1 MSATTK
7 VGQKIQ
13 TDNTADSPAAT
24 ATATATG
31 AAAPV
36 MTRAQSHKLLLV
48 ALILAS
54 LVLAAASLALGS
66 RSIPPGEVIA
76 ALHGAGEQD
85 IHDIVWNLRM
95 PRTFLAYFAG
105 AALAVAGV
113 LAQSWTRNPL
123 ADPGFIGVTAG
134 ASFFVAL
141 GTAIGIATST
151 GMRTTLALAG
161 AGITTLLVLAVSR
174 RFQDPLTLI
183 LVGAGVSASLG
194 SGAMIIGLYS
204 TDVLDSMRR
213 WTIGSTFG
221 RGPEDVAIA
230 GIGLVLGL
238 ACAAMAARPLDLL
251 AMGEESSLA
260 LGGSPTT
267 ARVGAALS
275 VVVLAGS
282 ATAATGPIAFVGFAI
297 PHIVRRVVGPS
308 VATMLLPSALLGGC
322 AVLAA
327 DIIGRLIVGSSE
339 LEMSIVL
346 AIVGAPFLIWGA
358 HRGVGRAW
366 GQ

>member
-13 TDNTADSPAAT
+13 TDNTADSP
-24 ATATATG
+24 TATG

-36 MTRAQSHKLLLV
+36 MTRAPRHKLLLV

-54 LVLAAASLALGS
+54 LVLAVASLTLGS

-134 ASFFVAL
+134 ASFFVAI

-161 AGITTLLVLAVSR
+161 ASITTLLVLAVSR
-174 RFQDPLTLI
+174 RFQDPLTLV
-183 LVGAGVSASLG
+183 LVGAGVSAALG
-194 SGAMIIGLYS
+194 SGAMIL
-204 TDVLDSMRR
+204 
-213 WTIGSTFG
+213 
-221 RGPEDVAIA
+221 
-230 GIGLVLGL
+230 
-238 ACAAMAARPLDLL
+238 
-251 AMGEESSLA
+251 SL
-260 LGGSPTT
+260 
-267 ARVGAALS
+267 
-275 VVVLAGS
+275 
-282 ATAATGPIAFVGFAI
+282 I
-297 PHIVRRVVGPS
+297 HI
-308 VATMLLPSALLGGC
+308 
-322 AVLAA
+322 
-327 DIIGRLIVGSSE
+327 
-339 LEMSIVL
+339 
-346 AIVGAPFLIWGA
+346 
-358 HRGVGRAW
+358 
-366 GQ
+366 

>member
-1 MSATTK
+1 LSATTK
-7 VGQKIQ
+7 DGQTIQ
-13 TDNTADSPAAT
+13 TGSTAQNPT
-24 ATATATG
+24 AT
-31 AAAPV
+31 PV
-36 MTRAQSHKLLLV
+36 MARGKGRKTFLV
-48 ALILAS
+48 ALILVS
-54 LVLAAASLALGS
+54 LAVAVASLALGS
-66 RSIPPGEVIA
+66 RSIPPDEVIA
-76 ALHGAGEQD
+76 ALRGAGEQD
-85 IHDIVWNLRM
+85 IRDIVWNLRM

-123 ADPGFIGVTAG
+123 ADPGFIGITAG

-141 GTAIGIATST
+141 GTAIGIATTT
-151 GMRTTLALAG
+151 GMRTTLALVG

-183 LVGAGVSASLG
+183 LVGAGVSAALG
-194 SGAMIIGLYS
+194 SGAVIIGLYS

-230 GIGLVLGL
+230 GIGLVIGL

-327 DIIGRLIVGSSE
+327 DIIGRLIVGNSE

-346 AIVGAPFLIWGA
+346 AVVGAPFLIWGA
-358 HRGVGRAW
+358 HRGMGRTW
-366 GQ
+366 G

>member
-13 TDNTADSPAAT
+13 TDNTADSP
-24 ATATATG
+24 TATG

-54 LVLAAASLALGS
+54 LVLAVASLALGS

-85 IHDIVWNLRM
+85 IRDIVWNLRM

-134 ASFFVAL
+134 ASFFVAI

-174 RFQDPLTLI
+174 RFQDPLTLV
-183 LVGAGVSASLG
+183 LVGAGVSAALG

-230 GIGLVLGL
+230 GIGLVIGV
-238 ACAAMAARPLDLL
+238 ACAAMVARPLDLL

>member
-7 VGQKIQ
+7 GGQNIQ
-13 TDNTADSPAAT
+13 TGSTAQNPT
-24 ATATATG
+24 AT
-31 AAAPV
+31 PV
-36 MTRAQSHKLLLV
+36 MARGKGRTTFLV

-54 LVLAAASLALGS
+54 LALAVASLALGS
-66 RSIPPGEVIA
+66 RSIPPDEVIA
-76 ALHGAGEQD
+76 ALRGAGEQD
-85 IHDIVWNLRM
+85 IRDIVWNLRM

-123 ADPGFIGVTAG
+123 ADPGFIGITAG

-141 GTAIGIATST
+141 GTAIGIATTT
-151 GMRTTLALAG
+151 GMRTTLALVG

-183 LVGAGVSASLG
+183 LVGAGVSAALG
-194 SGAMIIGLYS
+194 SGAVIIGLYS

-230 GIGLVLGL
+230 GLGLLIGL

-308 VATMLLPSALLGGC
+308 VATMILPSALLGGC

-327 DIIGRLIVGSSE
+327 DIIGRLIVGNSE

-366 GQ
+366 GDNA

>member
-1 MSATTK
+1 MSATTQD
-7 VGQKIQ
+7 GQTIQ
-13 TDNTADSPAAT
+13 TGSTAQNPT
-24 ATATATG
+24 AT
-31 AAAPV
+31 PV
-36 MTRAQSHKLLLV
+36 MERGKGRTTFLV

-54 LVLAAASLALGS
+54 LALAVASLALGS
-66 RSIPPGEVIA
+66 RSIPPDEVIA
-76 ALHGAGEQD
+76 ALRRAGEQD
-85 IHDIVWNLRM
+85 IRDIVWNLRM

-123 ADPGFIGVTAG
+123 ADPGFIGITAG

-141 GTAIGIATST
+141 GTAIGIATTT
-151 GMRTTLALAG
+151 GMRTTLALVG

-183 LVGAGVSASLG
+183 LVGAGVSAALG
-194 SGAMIIGLYS
+194 SGAAIIGLYS

-230 GIGLVLGL
+230 GIGLLIGL
-238 ACAAMAARPLDLL
+238 ACATMAARPLDLL

-308 VATMLLPSALLGGC
+308 VATMILPSALLGGC

-327 DIIGRLIVGSSE
+327 DIIGRLIVGNSE

-366 GQ
+366 GDNA

>member
-1 MSATTK
+1 MDGQQIQSDSA
-7 VGQKIQ
+7 
-13 TDNTADSPAAT
+13 ADSPTTTVAT
-24 ATATATG
+24 T
-31 AAAPV
+31 PV
-36 MTRAQSHKLLLV
+36 VARAQRHKMLLGT
-48 ALILAS
+48 LILAS
-54 LVLAAASLALGS
+54 LVLAVASLAVGS
-66 RSIPPGEVIA
+66 RSIPPGEAIA

-85 IHDIVWNLRM
+85 IRDIVWNLRL

-141 GTAIGIATST
+141 GTAIGIVTSIS
-151 GMRTTLALAG
+151 MRTVLALVG

-174 RFQDPLTLI
+174 RFEDPLTLI
-183 LVGAGVSASLG
+183 LVGAGVSAALG
-194 SGAMIIGLYS
+194 SGATIIGLYS
-204 TDVLDSMRR
+204 TVVLDSMRR

-230 GIGLVLGL
+230 GIGLVIGV
-238 ACAAMAARPLDLL
+238 ACAAMVARPLDLL
-251 AMGEESSLA
+251 AMGEDSSLA

-282 ATAATGPIAFVGFAI
+282 ATAATGP
-297 PHIVRRVVGPS
+297 
-308 VATMLLPSALLGGC
+308 LPSSVLPFPTSCGGWWALALPPC
-322 AVLAA
+322 FCPPRSWAVVPCLPLISPAA
-327 DIIGRLIVGSSE
+327 SLWVTRSWRCRSS
-339 LEMSIVL
+339 S
-346 AIVGAPFLIWGA
+346 
-358 HRGVGRAW
+358 R
-366 GQ
+366 

>member
-7 VGQKIQ
+7 DGQTIQ
-13 TDNTADSPAAT
+13 TGLTAQNPT
-24 ATATATG
+24 AT
-31 AAAPV
+31 PV
-36 MTRAQSHKLLLV
+36 MARGKGRKTFLV

-54 LVLAAASLALGS
+54 LALAVASLALGS
-66 RSIPPGEVIA
+66 RSIPPDEVIA
-76 ALHGAGEQD
+76 ALRRAGEQD
-85 IHDIVWNLRM
+85 IRDIVWNLRM

-123 ADPGFIGVTAG
+123 ADPGFIGITAG

-141 GTAIGIATST
+141 GAAIGIATTT

-174 RFQDPLTLI
+174 RFRDPLTLI
-183 LVGAGVSASLG
+183 LVGAGVSAALG
-194 SGAMIIGLYS
+194 SGAVIIGLYS

-221 RGPEDVAIA
+221 RGPKDVAIA
-230 GIGLVLGL
+230 GIGLLIGL

-297 PHIVRRVVGPS
+297 PHIVRRAVGPS
-308 VATMLLPSALLGGC
+308 VATMILPSALLGGC

-327 DIIGRLIVGSSE
+327 DIIGRLIVGNSE

-358 HRGVGRAW
+358 HRGVGRSW
-366 GQ
+366 GDNA

>member
-1 MSATTK
+1 MPATTMD
-7 VGQKIQ
+7 GQQIQ
-13 TDNTADSPAAT
+13 SDSAADSPT
-24 ATATATG
+24 TTG
-31 AAAPV
+31 TPTPV
-36 MTRAQSHKLLLV
+36 VARAQSHKMLLV
-48 ALILAS
+48 AFILAS
-54 LVLAAASLALGS
+54 LVLAVASLAVGS
-66 RSIPPGEVIA
+66 RSIPPGEVLA

-134 ASFFVAL
+134 ASFFVAI

-174 RFQDPLTLI
+174 RFQDPLTLV
-183 LVGAGVSASLG
+183 LVGAGVSAALG

-230 GIGLVLGL
+230 GIGLVIGL

-297 PHIVRRVVGPS
+297 PHIVRRLVGPS
-308 VATMLLPSALLGGC
+308 VATLLLPSALLGGC

-327 DIIGRLIVGSSE
+327 DITGRLIAGSSE

>member
-13 TDNTADSPAAT
+13 TDNTADSP
-24 ATATATG
+24 TATG

-54 LVLAAASLALGS
+54 LVLAVASLTLGS

-134 ASFFVAL
+134 ASFFVAI

-174 RFQDPLTLI
+174 RFQDPLTLV
-183 LVGAGVSASLG
+183 LVGAGVSAALG

-346 AIVGAPFLIWGA
+346 AVVGAPFLIWGA
-358 HRGVGRAW
+358 HRGMGRTW
-366 GQ
+366 G

>member
-7 VGQKIQ
+7 DGQTIQ
-13 TDNTADSPAAT
+13 TGSTAQNPT
-24 ATATATG
+24 AT
-31 AAAPV
+31 PV
-36 MTRAQSHKLLLV
+36 IARGKGRTSFIV

-54 LVLAAASLALGS
+54 LALAVASLALGS
-66 RSIPPGEVIA
+66 RSIPPDEVIA
-76 ALHGAGEQD
+76 ALRGAGEQE
-85 IHDIVWNLRM
+85 IRDIVWNLRM

-123 ADPGFIGVTAG
+123 ADPGFIGITAG

-141 GTAIGIATST
+141 GTAIGIATTT
-151 GMRTTLALAG
+151 GMRTTLALVG

-183 LVGAGVSASLG
+183 LVGAGVSAALG
-194 SGAMIIGLYS
+194 SGAVIIGLYS

-221 RGPEDVAIA
+221 RGPEDVTIA
-230 GIGLVLGL
+230 GIGLLIGL

-327 DIIGRLIVGSSE
+327 DIIGRLIVGNSE

-366 GQ
+366 GDNA

>member
-7 VGQKIQ
+7 GSQNIQ
-13 TDNTADSPAAT
+13 TGSTAESRT
-24 ATATATG
+24 AT
-31 AAAPV
+31 PV
-36 MTRAQSHKLLLV
+36 MARGKGRTTFLV

-54 LVLAAASLALGS
+54 LALAVASLALGS
-66 RSIPPGEVIA
+66 RSIPPDEVIA
-76 ALHGAGEQD
+76 ALRGAGEQD
-85 IHDIVWNLRM
+85 IRDIVWNLRM

-123 ADPGFIGVTAG
+123 ADPGFIGITAG

-141 GTAIGIATST
+141 GTAIGIATTT
-151 GMRTTLALAG
+151 GMRTTLALVG

-183 LVGAGVSASLG
+183 LVGAGVSAALG
-194 SGAMIIGLYS
+194 SGAVIIGLYS

-230 GIGLVLGL
+230 GIGLLIGL

-308 VATMLLPSALLGGC
+308 VATMILPSALLGGC

-327 DIIGRLIVGSSE
+327 DIIGRLIVGNSE

-358 HRGVGRAW
+358 HRDVGRAW
-366 GQ
+366 GDNA

>member
-1 MSATTK
+1 M
-7 VGQKIQ
+7 
-13 TDNTADSPAAT
+13 
-24 ATATATG
+24 
-31 AAAPV
+31 
-36 MTRAQSHKLLLV
+36 LLV
-48 ALILAS
+48 AFILAS
-54 LVLAAASLALGS
+54 LVLAVVSLAVGS

-85 IHDIVWNLRM
+85 IRDIVWNLRM

-134 ASFFVAL
+134 ASFFVAI

-174 RFQDPLTLI
+174 RFQDPLTLV
-183 LVGAGVSASLG
+183 LVGAGVSAALG

-230 GIGLVLGL
+230 GIGLVIGL

-282 ATAATGPIAFVGFAI
+282 ATAATGPIAFLSLI
-297 PHIVRRVVGPS
+297 HISEPTRRS
-308 VATMLLPSALLGGC
+308 
-322 AVLAA
+322 
-327 DIIGRLIVGSSE
+327 
-339 LEMSIVL
+339 
-346 AIVGAPFLIWGA
+346 
-358 HRGVGRAW
+358 
-366 GQ
+366 

>member
-24 ATATATG
+24 ATG
-31 AAAPV
+31 AAPV

-54 LVLAAASLALGS
+54 LVLAVASLALGS

-134 ASFFVAL
+134 ASFFVAI

-183 LVGAGVSASLG
+183 LVGAGVSAALG

-230 GIGLVLGL
+230 GIGLVIGL

-297 PHIVRRVVGPS
+297 PHIVRQVVGPS

>member
-13 TDNTADSPAAT
+13 TDNAADSPA
-24 ATATATG
+24 ATATG

-54 LVLAAASLALGS
+54 LVLAVASLTLGS

-134 ASFFVAL
+134 ASFFVAI

-174 RFQDPLTLI
+174 RFQDPLTLV
-183 LVGAGVSASLG
+183 LVGAGVSAALG

>member
-1 MSATTK
+1 LSATTK

-13 TDNTADSPAAT
+13 TDNTSDSPAAT
-24 ATATATG
+24 VTG

-54 LVLAAASLALGS
+54 LVLAVASLALGS

-134 ASFFVAL
+134 ASFFVAI

-174 RFQDPLTLI
+174 RFQDPLTLV
-183 LVGAGVSASLG
+183 LVGAGVSAALG

>member
-13 TDNTADSPAAT
+13 TDNTADSP
-24 ATATATG
+24 TATG

-54 LVLAAASLALGS
+54 LVLAVASLTLGS

-183 LVGAGVSASLG
+183 LVGAGVSAALG

-358 HRGVGRAW
+358 HCGVGRAW

>member
-13 TDNTADSPAAT
+13 TDNTADSP
-24 ATATATG
+24 TATG

-36 MTRAQSHKLLLV
+36 MTRAPRHKLLLV

-54 LVLAAASLALGS
+54 LVLAVASLALGS

-134 ASFFVAL
+134 ASFFVAI
-141 GTAIGIATST
+141 GTVIGIATST

-183 LVGAGVSASLG
+183 LVGAGVSAALG

>member
-13 TDNTADSPAAT
+13 TDNTADSP
-24 ATATATG
+24 TATG

-36 MTRAQSHKLLLV
+36 MTRAPRHKLLLV

-54 LVLAAASLALGS
+54 LVLAVASLTLGS

-134 ASFFVAL
+134 ASFFVAI

>member
-7 VGQKIQ
+7 DGQTIQ
-13 TDNTADSPAAT
+13 TGSTAQNPT
-24 ATATATG
+24 AT
-31 AAAPV
+31 PV
-36 MTRAQSHKLLLV
+36 MARGKGRTTFLV

-54 LVLAAASLALGS
+54 LALVVASLALGS
-66 RSIPPGEVIA
+66 RSIPPDEVIA
-76 ALHGAGEQD
+76 ALRGAGEQD
-85 IHDIVWNLRM
+85 IRDIVWNLRM

-123 ADPGFIGVTAG
+123 ADPGFIGITAG

-141 GTAIGIATST
+141 GTAIGIATTT
-151 GMRTTLALAG
+151 GMRTTLALVG

-183 LVGAGVSASLG
+183 LVGAGVSAALG
-194 SGAMIIGLYS
+194 SGAVIIGLYS

-230 GIGLVLGL
+230 GIGLLIGL

-308 VATMLLPSALLGGC
+308 VATMILPSALLGGC
-322 AVLAA
+322 TVLAA
-327 DIIGRLIVGSSE
+327 DIIGRLIVGNSE

-366 GQ
+366 GDNA

>member
-1 MSATTK
+1 MDGQQIQSDSA
-7 VGQKIQ
+7 
-13 TDNTADSPAAT
+13 ADSPT
-24 ATATATG
+24 TTG
-31 AAAPV
+31 TPTPV
-36 MTRAQSHKLLLV
+36 VARAQSHKMLLV

-54 LVLAAASLALGS
+54 LVLAVASLAVGS

-85 IHDIVWNLRM
+85 IRDIVWNLRL

-151 GMRTTLALAG
+151 SMRTALALVG

-174 RFQDPLTLI
+174 RFEDPLTLV
-183 LVGAGVSASLG
+183 LVGAGVSAALG
-194 SGAMIIGLYS
+194 SGATIIGLYS

-230 GIGLVLGL
+230 GIGLVIGV
-238 ACAAMAARPLDLL
+238 ACAAMVARPLDLL

-260 LGGSPTT
+260 LGGSPLPRGW
-267 ARVGAALS
+267 ARRSASWCWPAAQRQQR
-275 VVVLAGS
+275 A
-282 ATAATGPIAFVGFAI
+282 P
-297 PHIVRRVVGPS
+297 
-308 VATMLLPSALLGGC
+308 LPSSVLPFPTSCGGWWALALPPC
-322 AVLAA
+322 FCPPRSWAVVPCLPLISPAA
-327 DIIGRLIVGSSE
+327 SLRVTRSWRCRSS
-339 LEMSIVL
+339 S
-346 AIVGAPFLIWGA
+346 
-358 HRGVGRAW
+358 R
-366 GQ
+366 

>member
-13 TDNTADSPAAT
+13 TDNTADSP
-24 ATATATG
+24 TATG

-36 MTRAQSHKLLLV
+36 MTRAPRHKLLLV

-54 LVLAAASLALGS
+54 LVLAVASLTLGS

-267 ARVGAALS
+267 ARVGSALS

-346 AIVGAPFLIWGA
+346 AIVGAPFLISGA

>member
-13 TDNTADSPAAT
+13 TDNTADSP
-24 ATATATG
+24 TATG

-36 MTRAQSHKLLLV
+36 MTRAPSHKLLLV

-54 LVLAAASLALGS
+54 LVLAVASLTLGS

-134 ASFFVAL
+134 ASFFVAI

>member
-7 VGQKIQ
+7 DGQTIQ
-13 TDNTADSPAAT
+13 TGSTAQNPT
-24 ATATATG
+24 AT
-31 AAAPV
+31 PV
-36 MTRAQSHKLLLV
+36 MARGKGRKTFLV
-48 ALILAS
+48 ALILVS
-54 LVLAAASLALGS
+54 LAVAVASLALGS
-66 RSIPPGEVIA
+66 RSIPPDEVIA
-76 ALHGAGEQD
+76 ALRGAGEQD
-85 IHDIVWNLRM
+85 IRDIVWNLRM

-123 ADPGFIGVTAG
+123 ADPGFIGITAG

-141 GTAIGIATST
+141 GTAIGIATTT
-151 GMRTTLALAG
+151 GMRTTLALVG

-183 LVGAGVSASLG
+183 LVGAGVSAALG
-194 SGAMIIGLYS
+194 SGAVIIGLYS

-230 GIGLVLGL
+230 GIGLLIGL

-308 VATMLLPSALLGGC
+308 VATMILPSALLGGC

-327 DIIGRLIVGSSE
+327 DIIGRLIVGNSE

-366 GQ
+366 GDNA

>member
-7 VGQKIQ
+7 DGQTIQ
-13 TDNTADSPAAT
+13 TGSTAQNPT
-24 ATATATG
+24 AT
-31 AAAPV
+31 PV
-36 MTRAQSHKLLLV
+36 MERGKGRTTFLV

-54 LVLAAASLALGS
+54 LALAVASLALGS
-66 RSIPPGEVIA
+66 RSIPPDEVIA
-76 ALHGAGEQD
+76 ALRRAGEQD
-85 IHDIVWNLRM
+85 IRDIVWNLRM

-123 ADPGFIGVTAG
+123 ADPGFIGITAG

-141 GTAIGIATST
+141 GTAIGIAATT
-151 GMRTTLALAG
+151 GMRTTLALVG

-183 LVGAGVSASLG
+183 LVGAGVSAALG
-194 SGAMIIGLYS
+194 SGAAIVGLYS

-230 GIGLVLGL
+230 GIGLLIGL

-308 VATMLLPSALLGGC
+308 VATMILPSALLGGC

-327 DIIGRLIVGSSE
+327 DIIGRLIVGNSE

-366 GQ
+366 GDNA

>member
-1 MSATTK
+1 LSATTK
-7 VGQKIQ
+7 DSQTIQ
-13 TDNTADSPAAT
+13 TGSTAQNPT
-24 ATATATG
+24 AT
-31 AAAPV
+31 PV
-36 MTRAQSHKLLLV
+36 MARGKGRKTFLV
-48 ALILAS
+48 SLILAS
-54 LVLAAASLALGS
+54 LALAVASLALGS
-66 RSIPPGEVIA
+66 RSIPPDEVIA
-76 ALHGAGEQD
+76 ALRGAGEQD
-85 IHDIVWNLRM
+85 IRDIVWNLRM

-123 ADPGFIGVTAG
+123 ADPGFIGITAG

-141 GTAIGIATST
+141 GTAIGIATTT
-151 GMRTTLALAG
+151 GMRTTLALVG

-183 LVGAGVSASLG
+183 LVGAGVSAALG
-194 SGAMIIGLYS
+194 SGAVIIGLYS

-230 GIGLVLGL
+230 GIGLLIGL
-238 ACAAMAARPLDLL
+238 VCAAMAARPLDLL

-327 DIIGRLIVGSSE
+327 DIIGRLIVGNSE

-366 GQ
+366 GDNA

>member
-13 TDNTADSPAAT
+13 TDNTADSP
-24 ATATATG
+24 TATG
-31 AAAPV
+31 AAARV

-54 LVLAAASLALGS
+54 LVLAVASLAVGS

-134 ASFFVAL
+134 ASFFVAI

-174 RFQDPLTLI
+174 RFQDPLTLV
-183 LVGAGVSASLG
+183 LVGAGVSAALG

-230 GIGLVLGL
+230 GIGLVIGL

-327 DIIGRLIVGSSE
+327 DIIGRLIVGNSE

-346 AIVGAPFLIWGA
+346 AVVGAPFLIWGA
-358 HRGVGRAW
+358 HRGMGRTW
-366 GQ
+366 G

>member
-1 MSATTK
+1 
-7 VGQKIQ
+7 
-13 TDNTADSPAAT
+13 
-24 ATATATG
+24 
-31 AAAPV
+31 

-54 LVLAAASLALGS
+54 LVLAVASLTLGS

-134 ASFFVAL
+134 ASFFVAI

-174 RFQDPLTLI
+174 RFQDPLTLV
-183 LVGAGVSASLG
+183 LVGAGVSAALG

-230 GIGLVLGL
+230 GIGLVIGL

>member
-13 TDNTADSPAAT
+13 TDNTADSPA
-24 ATATATG
+24 ATATG

-174 RFQDPLTLI
+174 RFQDPLTLV
-183 LVGAGVSASLG
+183 LVGAGVSAALG

>member
-7 VGQKIQ
+7 GGQTIQ
-13 TDNTADSPAAT
+13 TGSTAQNPT
-24 ATATATG
+24 AT
-31 AAAPV
+31 PV
-36 MTRAQSHKLLLV
+36 MARGKGRTTFLV

-54 LVLAAASLALGS
+54 LALAVASLALGS
-66 RSIPPGEVIA
+66 RSIPPDEVIA
-76 ALHGAGEQD
+76 ALRGAGEQD
-85 IHDIVWNLRM
+85 IRDIVWNLRM

-123 ADPGFIGVTAG
+123 ADPGFIGITAG

-141 GTAIGIATST
+141 GTAIGIATTT
-151 GMRTTLALAG
+151 GMRTTLALVG

-183 LVGAGVSASLG
+183 LVGAGVSAALG
-194 SGAMIIGLYS
+194 SGAVIIGLYS

-221 RGPEDVAIA
+221 RGPEDVTIA
-230 GIGLVLGL
+230 GIGLLIGL

-308 VATMLLPSALLGGC
+308 VATMILPSALLGGC

-327 DIIGRLIVGSSE
+327 DIIGRLIVGNSE

-366 GQ
+366 GDNA

>member
-7 VGQKIQ
+7 DGQTIQ
-13 TDNTADSPAAT
+13 TGSTAQNPT
-24 ATATATG
+24 AT
-31 AAAPV
+31 PV
-36 MTRAQSHKLLLV
+36 MERGKGRTTFLV

-54 LVLAAASLALGS
+54 LALAVASLALGS
-66 RSIPPGEVIA
+66 RSIPPDEVIA
-76 ALHGAGEQD
+76 ALRRAGEQD
-85 IHDIVWNLRM
+85 IRDIVWNLRM

-123 ADPGFIGVTAG
+123 ADPGFIGITAG

-141 GTAIGIATST
+141 GTAIGIATTT
-151 GMRTTLALAG
+151 GMRTTLALVG

-183 LVGAGVSASLG
+183 LVGAGVSAALG
-194 SGAMIIGLYS
+194 SGAAIIGLYS

-230 GIGLVLGL
+230 GIGLLIGL

-308 VATMLLPSALLGGC
+308 VATMILPSALLGGC

-327 DIIGRLIVGSSE
+327 DIIGRLIVGNSE
-339 LEMSIVL
+339 LETSIVL

-366 GQ
+366 GDNA

>member
-7 VGQKIQ
+7 DGQTIQ
-13 TDNTADSPAAT
+13 TGSTAQNPT
-24 ATATATG
+24 AT
-31 AAAPV
+31 PV
-36 MTRAQSHKLLLV
+36 MARGKGRTTFLV

-54 LVLAAASLALGS
+54 LVLAVASLALGS
-66 RSIPPGEVIA
+66 RSIPPDEVIS
-76 ALHGAGEQD
+76 ALRGAGEQD
-85 IHDIVWNLRM
+85 IRDIVWNLRM

-123 ADPGFIGVTAG
+123 ADPGFIGITAG

-141 GTAIGIATST
+141 GTAIGIATTT
-151 GMRTTLALAG
+151 GMRTTLALVG

-183 LVGAGVSASLG
+183 LVGAGVSAALG
-194 SGAMIIGLYS
+194 SGAVIIGLYS

-230 GIGLVLGL
+230 GIGLLIGL

-308 VATMLLPSALLGGC
+308 VATMILPSALLGGC

-327 DIIGRLIVGSSE
+327 DIIGRLIVGNSE

-366 GQ
+366 GDNA

>member
-13 TDNTADSPAAT
+13 TDNTADSP
-24 ATATATG
+24 TATG

-54 LVLAAASLALGS
+54 LVLAVASLTLGS

-134 ASFFVAL
+134 ASFFVAI

-174 RFQDPLTLI
+174 RFQDPLTLV
-183 LVGAGVSASLG
+183 LVGAGVSAALG

-230 GIGLVLGL
+230 GIGLVIGL

-327 DIIGRLIVGSSE
+327 DIIGRLIVGNSE

-346 AIVGAPFLIWGA
+346 AVVVAPFLIWGA
-358 HRGVGRAW
+358 QRGMGRTW
-366 GQ
+366 G

>member
-7 VGQKIQ
+7 GGQNIQ
-13 TDNTADSPAAT
+13 TGSTVQNPT
-24 ATATATG
+24 AT
-31 AAAPV
+31 PV
-36 MTRAQSHKLLLV
+36 MARGKGRTTFLV

-54 LVLAAASLALGS
+54 LALAVASLALGS
-66 RSIPPGEVIA
+66 RSIPPDEVIA
-76 ALHGAGEQD
+76 ALRGAGEQD
-85 IHDIVWNLRM
+85 IRDIVWNLRM

-123 ADPGFIGVTAG
+123 ADPGFIGITAG

-141 GTAIGIATST
+141 GTAIGIATTT
-151 GMRTTLALAG
+151 GMRTTLALVG

-183 LVGAGVSASLG
+183 LVGAGVSAALG
-194 SGAMIIGLYS
+194 SGAVIIGLYS

-230 GIGLVLGL
+230 GLGLLIGL

-260 LGGSPTT
+260 LGGSPTI

-308 VATMLLPSALLGGC
+308 VATMILPSALLGGC

-327 DIIGRLIVGSSE
+327 DIIGRLIVGNSE

-366 GQ
+366 GDNA